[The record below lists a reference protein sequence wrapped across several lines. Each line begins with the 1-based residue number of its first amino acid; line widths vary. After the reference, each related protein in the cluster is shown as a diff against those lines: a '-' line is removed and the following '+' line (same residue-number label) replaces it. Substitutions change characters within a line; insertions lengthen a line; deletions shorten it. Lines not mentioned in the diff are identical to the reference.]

1 VATVRPAVGGP
12 GYGPVVADPQVRD
25 PAAAL
30 YVQAVALIRARSHDD
45 ARRLEQLFAAEDA
58 DDSRPLIEALIT
70 VAAAITGTAAVN
82 LEVPTDQV
90 IDYARDA
97 VLELLHRADPDH

>member
-1 VATVRPAVGGP
+1 
-12 GYGPVVADPQVRD
+12 VVADPEVRN
-25 PAAAL
+25 PAEAL
-30 YVQAVALIRARSHDD
+30 YLQAVALIRARSRDD
-45 ARRLEQLFAAEDA
+45 DRRLGELLPVDDA

-70 VAAAITGTAAVN
+70 VAAAITGSAAVN

-97 VLELLHRADPDH
+97 VLELLHRANPDH

>member
-1 VATVRPAVGGP
+1 M
-12 GYGPVVADPQVRD
+12 VADPGVRGL
-25 PAAAL
+25 AEVL
-30 YVQAVALIRARSHDD
+30 YLQAVALIRARTHDD
-45 ARRLEQLFAAEDA
+45 TRRLGELLADADA

-82 LEVPTDQV
+82 LDVPTDQV

-97 VLELLHRADPDH
+97 VLDLLHRAKSDP

>member
-1 VATVRPAVGGP
+1 M
-12 GYGPVVADPQVRD
+12 VADPEVRN
-25 PAAAL
+25 PAEAL
-30 YVQAVALIRARSHDD
+30 YLQAVALIRARSRDD
-45 ARRLEQLFAAEDA
+45 DRRLGELLPVDDA

-70 VAAAITGTAAVN
+70 VAAAITGSAAVN

-97 VLELLHRADPDH
+97 VLELLHRANPDH